1 MTTRHGKTP
10 IRLMSR
16 FFTRERF
23 ARPQMIAGLL
33 LLIFLLQCICLVR
46 HKLQTT
52 KMDSDEMFVLE
63 TGLRRWHGQL
73 PFSTVMI
80 TAAHNSAINS
90 TAQEVNEDRANEV
103 FDPNHSAVYYLVAAA
118 PLLIWPGGL
127 RPESVDSWGWLAH
140 LPFLFFGV
148 MLGASLWY
156 VARRLYGNAGGYFAL
171 VLYCFAP

>member
-33 LLIFLLQCICLVR
+33 LLIFLHQCICLVR

-73 PFSTVMI
+73 PFSTAMI

-90 TAQEVNEDRANEV
+90 AAQEVN
-103 FDPNHSAVYYLVAAA
+103 
-118 PLLIWPGGL
+118 GG
-127 RPESVDSWGWLAH
+127 G
-140 LPFLFFGV
+140 
-148 MLGASLWY
+148 
-156 VARRLYGNAGGYFAL
+156 AGGGGGPGRAAGDY
-171 VLYCFAP
+171 